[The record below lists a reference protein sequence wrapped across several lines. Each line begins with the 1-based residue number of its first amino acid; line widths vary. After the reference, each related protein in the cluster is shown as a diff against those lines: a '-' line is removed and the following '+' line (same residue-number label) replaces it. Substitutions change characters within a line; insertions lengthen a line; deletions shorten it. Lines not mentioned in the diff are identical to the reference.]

1 MGVESVADGHH
12 LCMASEH
19 VATDLPVPSVRWSR
33 GADSVSSLLRDAPL
47 PAIASRRFATMT
59 FDATQATGGPAAM
72 APMALSPLM
81 PPAASTGPALPD
93 AASQRLTELLAALS
107 VVLDSAERRPAGHAL
122 RTAYL
127 SARIAAQLSLP
138 DDRRSTLLYAGLL
151 TDIGTTGPGADPD
164 PDVTRS
170 RRASLS
176 RYRRDTTPAHLSRPH
191 RARAVVATLGLPV
204 AIAEAVATAD
214 EHWDGRGPAHTRG
227 DRIPRDGRLLALA
240 SAVARMGPTAAD
252 ADVRTGPAAMAADID
267 RMLRV
272 ERGRSL
278 DPGLVD
284 EVLRM
289 GRAGLWAELAAPSLL
304 ERLLELEPH
313 DTIRWTHDRHLD
325 AVAVAFAD
333 VVDTRTPRMGR
344 HGRRVAAFAVRTGTE
359 LGLESH
365 VLTDLRRAALL
376 HDIGKLL
383 VPIAT
388 LEKPAEL
395 TEAERRVVDEHA
407 RVGAAVLAR
416 SRAFARLAPLT
427 VAHHERLDGNG
438 MFPAAVDE
446 SVALAARVV
455 ALSDR
460 YEAMTAERPYRPLLS
475 PPQVWSILDE
485 VVGEPMARIALRALR
500 RAVVDA
506 D

>member
-1 MGVESVADGHH
+1 MGVERVDDGHH
-12 LCMASEH
+12 LHMASEH
-19 VATDLPVPSVRWSR
+19 VATDLIAPTVPLWRVADEEPGIPLDAPRASTSPRRLVSMPVDAPPGAQGPSLAPPMAPLSL
-33 GADSVSSLLRDAPL
+33 GPSSVSP
-47 PAIASRRFATMT
+47 
-59 FDATQATGGPAAM
+59 GPVV
-72 APMALSPLM
+72 PEV
-81 PPAASTGPALPD
+81 
-93 AASQRLTELLAALS
+93 ASQRLSELLGALS
-107 VVLDSAERRPAGHAL
+107 VVLDSAERRPEGHAV
-122 RTAYL
+122 RTAFV
-127 SARIAAQLSLP
+127 SGRIAAALSLP
-138 DDRRSTLLYAGLL
+138 DDRRETLLYAGLL
-151 TDIGTTGPGADPD
+151 TDIGTIGPGADPD
-164 PDVTRS
+164 PAAARTR
-170 RRASLS
+170 RPSLS
-176 RYRRDTTPAHLSRPH
+176 RYRREAIPAHLSRPH
-191 RARAVVATLGLPV
+191 RARAVVTTLGLPPSV
-204 AIAEAVATAD
+204 GEAVATAD
-214 EHWDGRGPAHTRG
+214 ERWDGRGPGHLKG
-227 DRIPRDGRLLALA
+227 DRITRDGRLVALA
-240 SAVARMGPTAAD
+240 SAVAGLGPSSS
-252 ADVRTGPAAMAADID
+252 PADID

-289 GRAGLWAELAAPSLL
+289 GRAGLWAELAQPALFD
-304 ERLLELEPH
+304 RLLELEPH
-313 DTIRWTHDRHLD
+313 DSIRWMHDRHLD

-359 LGLESH
+359 LGLDTH
-365 VLTDLRRAALL
+365 VLTELRRAALL

-407 RVGAAVLAR
+407 RAGAAVLAR

-438 MFPAAVDE
+438 MFPAVSDE

-485 VVGEPMARIALRALR
+485 VVGEPMSRVALRALR

-506 D
+506 A

>member
-1 MGVESVADGHH
+1 
-12 LCMASEH
+12 MACRHEETVS
-19 VATDLPVPSVRWSR
+19 LPELPRSSR
-33 GADSVSSLLRDAPL
+33 SP
-47 PAIASRRFATMT
+47 RRFATKT
-59 FDATQATGGPAAM
+59 VDATPGTRAA
-72 APMALSPLM
+72 LVPLM
-81 PPAASTGPALPD
+81 ASSRLIPPAASTGPAIPEV
-93 AASQRLTELLAALS
+93 ASQRLTELLAALS
-107 VVLDSAERRPAGHAL
+107 VVLDAAERRPEGHAV
-122 RTAYL
+122 RAAYV
-127 SARIAAQLSLP
+127 SARVAGELSLP
-138 DDRRSTLLYAGLL
+138 DDRRSGLLYAGLL
-151 TDIGTTGPGADPD
+151 TDIGTIGPGAEPEPD
-164 PDVTRS
+164 AARS
-170 RRASLS
+170 RRPSLS
-176 RYRRDTTPAHLSRPH
+176 RYRRDATPAHLSRPH

-204 AIAEAVATAD
+204 AVADAVAAAD
-214 EHWDGRGPAHTRG
+214 ERWDGRGPAHIRG
-227 DRIPRDGRLLALA
+227 DRIHRDGRLVALA
-240 SAVARMGPTAAD
+240 SAVAGMGASPL
-252 ADVRTGPAAMAADID
+252 AADID

-289 GRAGLWAELAAPSLL
+289 GRAGLWAELSEPLL
-304 ERLLELEPH
+304 LDRLLGLEPP
-313 DTIRWTHDRHLD
+313 DTIDWTHDRHLD

-344 HGRRVAAFAVRTGTE
+344 HGRRVAAFAVRTATE
-359 LGLESH
+359 LGLDTH
-365 VLTDLRRAALL
+365 ILTELRRAALL

-383 VPIAT
+383 VPITT

-407 RVGAAVLAR
+407 RAGAAVLAR

-438 MFPAAVDE
+438 MFPAVSDE

-485 VVGEPMARIALRALR
+485 VVGEPMARMALRALR

>member
-1 MGVESVADGHH
+1 MCPAD
-12 LCMASEH
+12 
-19 VATDLPVPSVRWSR
+19 SR
-33 GADSVSSLLRDAPL
+33 GVPPL
-47 PAIASRRFATMT
+47 T
-59 FDATQATGGPAAM
+59 
-72 APMALSPLM
+72 
-81 PPAASTGPALPD
+81 AASPIPEV
-93 AASQRLTELLAALS
+93 ASQRLTELLSALS
-107 VVLDSAERRPAGHAL
+107 VVLDSAERRPDGHAL
-122 RTAYL
+122 RAGYL
-127 SARIAAQLSLP
+127 SARIAAELSLP
-138 DDRRSTLLYAGLL
+138 DERRSTLLFAGLL
-151 TDIGTTGPGADPD
+151 SDVGTIGPAAEPDPGA
-164 PDVTRS
+164 TRS
-170 RRASLS
+170 RRGGLS
-176 RYRRDTTPAHLSRPH
+176 RYRRDTTPAYLSRPH
-191 RARAVVATLGLPV
+191 RARAVVATLGLP
-204 AIAEAVATAD
+204 ATIADAVAAAD
-214 EHWDGRGPAHTRG
+214 ERWDGRGPGHTRG
-227 DRIPRDGRLLALA
+227 DTISRDGRLVALA
-240 SAVARMGPTAAD
+240 AAVAA
-252 ADVRTGPAAMAADID
+252 TGPAASAADID

-289 GRAGLWAELAAPSLL
+289 GRKGLWADLAAPSLL
-304 ERLLELEPH
+304 ERLLDLEPL
-313 DTIRWTHDRHLD
+313 DTIRWTHDGHLD
-325 AVAVAFAD
+325 SVAVAFAD

-359 LGLESH
+359 LGLDTR
-365 VLTDLRRAALL
+365 VLTELRRAALL

-407 RVGAAVLAR
+407 RTGAAVLAR
-416 SRAFARLAPLT
+416 SRAFARLAPLI

-438 MFPAAVDE
+438 MFPAVADE

-475 PPQVWSILDE
+475 PSQVWSILDE
-485 VVGEPMARIALRALR
+485 VVGEPMSRVALRALR

-506 D
+506 A